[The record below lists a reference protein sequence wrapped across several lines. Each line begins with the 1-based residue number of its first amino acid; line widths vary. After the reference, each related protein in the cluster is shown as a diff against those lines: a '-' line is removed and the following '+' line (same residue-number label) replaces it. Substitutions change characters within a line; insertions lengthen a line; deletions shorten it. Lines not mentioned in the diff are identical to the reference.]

1 MELGIRR
8 LGRWEIITSCDQRG
22 GEDVRTGPDKTLID
36 VTILIIMHGVQTLG
50 HFQEKR
56 HNNVKTMSVTFERAG
71 NGNKMSKLKTK
82 LKRHL

>member
-1 MELGIRR
+1 MIR
-8 LGRWEIITSCDQRG
+8 E

-36 VTILIIMHGVQTLG
+36 VTILIIMHGVQTFG

-82 LKRHL
+82 LIETSLIYFQIVKIN